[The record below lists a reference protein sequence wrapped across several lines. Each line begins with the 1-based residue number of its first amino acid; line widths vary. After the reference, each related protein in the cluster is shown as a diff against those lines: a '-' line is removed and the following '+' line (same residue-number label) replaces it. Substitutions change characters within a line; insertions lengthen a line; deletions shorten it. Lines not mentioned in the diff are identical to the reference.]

1 MKYMDEWFLTLECGQ
16 DSIKY
21 WLHTDKELNLYEN
34 IFPLYGLA
42 NPSVTFVLVKDLF
55 SFLFPSS
62 LWKFLQEIRTDR
74 LPVVNYP
81 SQGWN

>member
-16 DSIKY
+16 DSIEY
-21 WLHTDKELNLYEN
+21 WLHTDKELHLYED
-34 IFPLYGLA
+34 ILPLYGFA
-42 NPSVTFVLVKDLF
+42 NPSATFVLVKDLF
-55 SFLFPSS
+55 CFLFPSR
-62 LWKFLQEIRTDR
+62 LWKFLHEIQTDR